1 MPLQKTADGKAS
13 RTARFNAA
21 TLARLKLNA
30 GDRVRVRQGE
40 GEAILPVALDAALP
54 DDTVRIAR
62 GVAETASLG
71 EGEIAIERIEV
82 AAVA

>member
-1 MPLQKTADGKAS
+1 M
-13 RTARFNAA
+13 
-21 TLARLKLNA
+21 
-30 GDRVRVRQGE
+30 
-40 GEAILPVALDAALP
+40 VALDAALP